1 MIINSKNT
9 DYRDNSLDPNYKII
23 NIEFGSL
30 IMILE
35 ARDIVVLEVVPDS
48 PAEKAGIVQNSIIF
62 GVDGNLIMQMADLI
76 KHIQTK
82 VPNDNM
88 ILDVMGTDGIRR
100 DVNLTLGNAPQIS

>member
-1 MIINSKNT
+1 MTPSFA
-9 DYRDNSLDPNYKII
+9 DMVGL
-23 NIEFGSL
+23 E
-30 IMILE
+30 E
-35 ARDIVVLEVVPDS
+35 ARGIVVLEVVPDS

-76 KHIQTK
+76 KYIQTK